1 MPLDQVDIDKVDDQ
15 MNFLEHL
22 EVLRWH
28 LIRIVVALFIGA
40 GIAFA
45 YGRFIFDHILL
56 APTHISFWTYRKI
69 CDLSQVLYGNEKLC
83 FEQMNFVVKT
93 VKIQEQFFQ
102 HILIAV
108 FGGFILAL
116 PYILYEIYRFVKPAL
131 KSNEKK
137 YSGIAIFFSTLLF
150 VIGILF
156 GYFVIVP
163 LSINFLGNYQL
174 SVHIQQEYTVS
185 SVVNLI
191 SLLTLGSG
199 IIFQLPLLIYLLAKS
214 GLVTSAFLKNYRKV
228 AVVIILVLAA
238 ILTPPDPASQILLAI
253 PVFLLY
259 EVGILIAK
267 KVEKNSL
274 YEA

>member
-28 LIRIVVALFIGA
+28 LIRMVVALLVGA

-69 CDLSQVLYGNEKLC
+69 CDLSHALYGNEKLC

-102 HILIAV
+102 HILIAI

-150 VIGILF
+150 LIGILF

-228 AVVIILVLAA
+228 AFVVILVLAA

>member
-228 AVVIILVLAA
+228 AFVVILVLAA